1 LLYLSSLGHCLLS
14 LRRSSSIGF
23 TGARTEKLPDIIQ
36 PFIQLNSIRGAEIM
50 NDQLP
55 PVTPI
60 TEEPKKN
67 NTVLYVV
74 IGVVVLCC
82 CCSVVIGGWWLW
94 NNGDRLLQGASLLLP
109 MLG

>member
-1 LLYLSSLGHCLLS
+1 
-14 LRRSSSIGF
+14 
-23 TGARTEKLPDIIQ
+23 
-36 PFIQLNSIRGAEIM
+36 M

-55 PVTPI
+55 PV

-82 CCSVVIGGWWLW
+82 CCATIAGAYWLW
-94 NNGDRLLQGASLLLP
+94 NNGDRLLQGAGILLQ
-109 MLG
+109 MFG

>member
-1 LLYLSSLGHCLLS
+1 
-14 LRRSSSIGF
+14 
-23 TGARTEKLPDIIQ
+23 
-36 PFIQLNSIRGAEIM
+36 M

-55 PVTPI
+55 PITPI

-82 CCSVVIGGWWLW
+82 CCAAVAGAWWLW
-94 NNGDRLLQGASLLLP
+94 NNGDRLIQGASLVLP
-109 MLG
+109 ILS